1 VCGTCAF
8 TYLVTVRIPV
18 IARAQLLICTASFDF
33 LCVLLLFH
41 VLEHR
46 VQDKSALFHDKQL
59 QGP

>member
-1 VCGTCAF
+1 
-8 TYLVTVRIPV
+8 VTVRIPV